1 MLGILITLSIPLLVV
16 SLSLNGVGIG
26 GQQVVG
32 VVDALHEANKVSRVR
47 IILYKLLRDD
57 NIYVCRQATLT
68 TPPPRAWWLA
78 CGPPSQGPAGSS
90 PGPVRASSWTS
101 SASMPWPV

>member
-32 VVDALHEANKVSRVR
+32 VVDALHEANKVSCKQSHEDFPGL
-47 IILYKLLRDD
+47 IFCFI
-57 NIYVCRQATLT
+57 
-68 TPPPRAWWLA
+68 
-78 CGPPSQGPAGSS
+78 AGRL
-90 PGPVRASSWTS
+90 P
-101 SASMPWPV
+101 

>member
-32 VVDALHEANKVSRVR
+32 VVDALHEANKVSRVER
-47 IILYKLLRDD
+47 I
-57 NIYVCRQATLT
+57 
-68 TPPPRAWWLA
+68 
-78 CGPPSQGPAGSS
+78 SQ
-90 PGPVRASSWTS
+90 VR
-101 SASMPWPV
+101 